1 MSVLAESCCGQCF
14 QWLQQHSSH
23 IQPAG
28 YFDSVTSAIRLT
40 WLPERQSAGAN
51 HELHSLSTACS
62 SHNETAH
69 VILYSETLI
78 KCSLE
83 ELKTGDDDES
93 KVVSQLCQTV
103 AGRLID

>member
-1 MSVLAESCCGQCF
+1 VCWQRGVAANVSNGYSSIHLIFS
-14 QWLQQHSSH
+14 LQATL
-23 IQPAG
+23 IQLHLQLGSPG
-28 YFDSVTSAIRLT
+28 YQNVN
-40 WLPERQSAGAN
+40 QSAGAN
-51 HELHSLSTACS
+51 HELRSLSTACS
-62 SHNETAH
+62 SHNKTAH